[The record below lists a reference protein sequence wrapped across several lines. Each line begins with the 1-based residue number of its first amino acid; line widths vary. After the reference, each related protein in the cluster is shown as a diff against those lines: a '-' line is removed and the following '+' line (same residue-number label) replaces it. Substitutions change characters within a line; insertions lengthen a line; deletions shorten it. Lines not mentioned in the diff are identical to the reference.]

1 MALKTSMIIETTSF
15 TSLQSG
21 SPSLSNKQIMK
32 QTLYFLCITF
42 IGCLAIQH
50 ATAQT
55 DSSMRT
61 VIVSADPRL
70 ELLSKKQSQINKLS
84 SFKNSAGQYKG
95 YRVMIINTNN
105 RDLAYKMRTDILRY
119 FPDKNL
125 YMSYQAPY
133 FKLKAGDFTKREDAE
148 KFRKELAKYFKE
160 SFFVISDI
168 VKVTVEEEAKL
179 LEEKEK
185 NQL

>member
-1 MALKTSMIIETTSF
+1 
-15 TSLQSG
+15 
-21 SPSLSNKQIMK
+21 MK
-32 QTLYFLCITF
+32 HPLYFLFTTVICCF
-42 IGCLAIQH
+42 VIGKSM
-50 ATAQT
+50 AQT
-55 DSSMRT
+55 DSTIRT
-61 VIVSADPRL
+61 VVVTADPRL

-95 YRVMIINTNN
+95 YRVMLVNTNN

-148 KFRKELAKYFKE
+148 KFRKELGKYFKE

-168 VKVTVEEEAKL
+168 VKVTAEEEARL
-179 LEEKEK
+179 LAEKEK
-185 NQL
+185 TQL